1 MPPTTTALSS
11 LLAVML
17 AMLSITLGAS
27 LAKSLFPLIGAAGT
41 TLFRLG
47 CAALLLSLVF
57 RVWRAP
63 LDRRTLLGA
72 IPYGLSLGAMNL
84 LFYLAIERIP
94 LGVAL
99 AIEFIGPLTV
109 ALLSSRHREDF
120 IWLALAII
128 AAESNFNTHALS
140 PKNAQGLMQLIPE
153 TSERFNVK
161 NPYDPAQN
169 IRGGADLPALAA
181 GLFRGRCGAGGCRL
195 QRRRG
200 KGRALPRRAALSGDA
215 RLRATHPEG
224 RWCNRA
230 PVRPHRG
237 PAFTGAGAHSAGAAA
252 QIGCSGAPAQT
263 QSVGGVHGRVVPLLG
278 IWIQQQNCSDDARPR
293 SK

>member
-1 MPPTTTALSS
+1 MPPNTTAFSS
-11 LLAVML
+11 LLAVIL

-57 RVWRAP
+57 RIWRMP

-109 ALLSSRHREDF
+109 ALLGSRHRADF
-120 IWLALAII
+120 LWLALAIVGLLLLLPLR
-128 AAESNFNTHALS
+128 AAEQTL
-140 PKNAQGLMQLIPE
+140 
-153 TSERFNVK
+153 
-161 NPYDPAQN
+161 DPL
-169 IRGGADLPALAA
+169 GAALA
-181 GLFRGRCGAGGCRL
+181 LGAGVFWGL
-195 QRRRG
+195 YM
-200 KGRALPRRAALSGDA
+200 
-215 RLRATHPEG
+215 
-224 RWCNRA
+224 
-230 PVRPHRG
+230 
-237 PAFTGAGAHSAGAAA
+237 
-252 QIGCSGAPAQT
+252 
-263 QSVGGVHGRVVPLLG
+263 
-278 IWIQQQNCSDDARPR
+278 
-293 SK
+293 